1 MLKVVNKA
9 ALQIFEVV
17 SGKCNIIGICASEN
31 YEWIWK

>member
-17 SGKCNIIGICASEN
+17 SGKCNIIEICDSEN
-31 YEWIWK
+31 YVWLQK